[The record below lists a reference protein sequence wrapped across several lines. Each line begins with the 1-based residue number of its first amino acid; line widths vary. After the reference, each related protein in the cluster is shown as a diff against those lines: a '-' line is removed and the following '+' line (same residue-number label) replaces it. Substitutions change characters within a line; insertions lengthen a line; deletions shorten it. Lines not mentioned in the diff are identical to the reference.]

1 MASKASSTIILSL
14 SLLFWIAL
22 FVAGSTIPSDN
33 VLQGVLG
40 EGVPVGK
47 RLLHLLGFVFT
58 WTWSNI
64 LLLCCFASLVGEYGR
79 EAMSRRKIIPNPQVA
94 LVRGFFIFLAMAAGQ
109 LVIVGTISLPP
120 SLIEEAVGPEDP
132 SIVNAAQYFRIATF
146 CSFLNMLI
154 GFSPKMFTN
163 LLNRVEMLAGE
174 EAD

>member
-1 MASKASSTIILSL
+1 FLHFRRLRQTRDAVVNVQ
-14 SLLFWIAL
+14 AL
-22 FVAGSTIPSDN
+22 HQK
-33 VLQGVLG
+33 LQ
-40 EGVPVGK
+40 EC
-47 RLLHLLGFVFT
+47 HLLRTGF
-58 WTWSNI
+58 
-64 LLLCCFASLVGEYGR
+64 G
-79 EAMSRRKIIPNPQVA
+79 
-94 LVRGFFIFLAMAAGQ
+94 
-109 LVIVGTISLPP
+109 VIVGTISLPP